1 METGTC
7 ARVERHIQ
15 TKRQDLLRHFIP
27 LFIVRRFSAHPM
39 SEARDEMIAA
49 LKEIVVP
56 TLRDMGFRGS
66 FPHFRRDRDE
76 QVDLLSFQFSQW
88 GGSFVVEIAHCPA
101 SGYTLPNGQAIY
113 PDKARV
119 HHQHYGSRLRLG
131 VRPPPNDRDHWF
143 KFEPHSPS
151 VYSDAALEVLPLLR
165 SQAESYWHK
174 HEHVEPR
181 NA

>member
-1 METGTC
+1 MQEW
-7 ARVERHIQ
+7 
-15 TKRQDLLRHFIP
+15 LRDVGSIACIALAFGGAW
-27 LFIVRRFSAHPM
+27 LVRDKM
-39 SEARDEMIAA
+39 VAA

-66 FPHFRRDRDE
+66 FPHFRRQRDE
-76 QVDLLSFQFSQW
+76 QMDLLTFQFSQW

-101 SGYTLPNGQAIY
+101 IGYTLPTGEMVS
-113 PDKARV
+113 PDRARV
-119 HHQHYGSRLRLG
+119 DHQHYRSRLRLG
-131 VRPPPNDRDHWF
+131 VRPPPNNRDHWF
-143 KFEPHSPS
+143 RFKPDSPT
-151 VYSDAALEVLPLLR
+151 VYTDTALEVLPLLG